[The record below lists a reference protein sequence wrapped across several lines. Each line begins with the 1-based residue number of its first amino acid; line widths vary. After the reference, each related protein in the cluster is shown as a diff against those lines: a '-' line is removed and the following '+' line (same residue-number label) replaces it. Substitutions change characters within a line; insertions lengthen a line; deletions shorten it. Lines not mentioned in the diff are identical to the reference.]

1 MSFNEWIDYFKR
13 IQPSSEIRKIKTR
26 LYSFVRKIR
35 RKICKPPPPPPGW
48 RTQTAIGWAHSR
60 TPDPY
65 LTEWSQGICKN
76 WVPIFIKMKRW
87 IYFPNIRIYRVLWT
101 NGPLILISK
110 WWFLNFLF
118 WSNLLYL
125 NVTSWFDLQRRGMIK
140 KTFNH
145 VSNNY
150 TQ

>member
-1 MSFNEWIDYFKR
+1 MNESITSKGSNQAQKLGKLKQGF
-13 IQPSSEIRKIKTR
+13 IVSSGISGERSVSP
-26 LYSFVRKIR
+26 L
-35 RKICKPPPPPPGW
+35 PPPGW